1 MAPVRSLRAGRA
13 SWPRPSPFRQAA
25 RPGACPAVVYSRPDL
40 GNLRRVAIQP
50 KGEGSMRKLSVAAVA
65 GTLALVGLAPNA
77 FGQPPEGVPPTERP
91 PAAPPGCAIAL
102 EM

>member
-1 MAPVRSLRAGRA
+1 
-13 SWPRPSPFRQAA
+13 
-25 RPGACPAVVYSRPDL
+25 
-40 GNLRRVAIQP
+40 
-50 KGEGSMRKLSVAAVA
+50 MRKLSVAAVA

-102 EM
+102 EMTADTPGAAAVAERCGG